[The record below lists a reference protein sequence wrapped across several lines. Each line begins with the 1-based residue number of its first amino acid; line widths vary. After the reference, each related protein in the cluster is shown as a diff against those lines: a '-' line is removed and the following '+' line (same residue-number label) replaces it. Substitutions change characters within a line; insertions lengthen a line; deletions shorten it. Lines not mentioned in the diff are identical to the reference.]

1 MNEVKY
7 YFRFPLLILL
17 GYILMVIFGLF
28 NIISLMLDD
37 EYRNSFNMI
46 IAVIYMFMFSCG
58 LCFVIA
64 TNFGNKYYFTINDEG
79 ISVNEFKFYNKH
91 ITWDFEI
98 YYMITKSFFAV
109 YSYKKMIR
117 LGEEMINEKN
127 IKNGYISIKI
137 EKNLKTKINNKGW
150 ICIPTKMLKNNIQI
164 NDIVNKI
171 NEFRRKKA

>member
-1 MNEVKY
+1 M
-7 YFRFPLLILL
+7 
-17 GYILMVIFGLF
+17 
-28 NIISLMLDD
+28 
-37 EYRNSFNMI
+37 
-46 IAVIYMFMFSCG
+46 
-58 LCFVIA
+58 A

-79 ISVNEFKFYNKH
+79 ISANEFKFYHKH
-91 ITWDFEI
+91 IAWDFEI

-117 LGEEMINEKN
+117 LGKEMINEKN

-137 EKNLKTKINNKGW
+137 AKNLKTQINNNGW

-171 NEFRRKKA
+171 NEFRSKKV